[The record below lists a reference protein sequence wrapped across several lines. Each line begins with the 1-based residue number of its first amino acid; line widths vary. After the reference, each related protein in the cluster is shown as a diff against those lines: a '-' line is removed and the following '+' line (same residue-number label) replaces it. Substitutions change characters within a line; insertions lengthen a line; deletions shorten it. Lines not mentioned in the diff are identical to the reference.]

1 MPKAADAAGADSA
14 RSSVGSSSG
23 VATDELRDTLGA
35 LMRSE
40 SWSDPVT
47 KRGPDGA
54 KFDLDR
60 AEVLLAAVE
69 QSPVVRAA
77 HGSGAHGQRGAELVH
92 TLESFMGELEVK
104 FVDGRPTAE
113 RPRAKA
119 IQARIEDQL
128 KRVSSTDPSPLPLV
142 PASSAEPPAGRPA
155 RPRRCCA
162 SCRCDIWIVLTLIG
176 WQGIDMSVTLPSLWL
191 YIQSLGGSKTTYG
204 TAGAVANAVGFVAAP
219 LFGWLSDRVSSKGII
234 VFSLVLQGLGGLVY
248 SSAALFP
255 HPAAG
260 SASSGGELGP
270 GDYTGP
276 YLVIVARF
284 LIGLASGSGATA
296 RAYLTRQSDAADKTA
311 NLGMAAVSWR
321 IGLVVGPVIN
331 VGIVHLPNGTLFG
344 LVFTNL
350 TWVGYFIF
358 VSSVVYIVLVMLLLR
373 DESAAGAGGGG
384 KGALARQSVSM
395 GAVGS
400 QLYRSNAWV
409 MQYIGFTN
417 NFALAILQYFLPVYC
432 LEQYG
437 YGQVDTANIFSVYGA
452 VAAATSFTAAKLS
465 PRFCECSNG
474 RLGL

>member
-1 MPKAADAAGADSA
+1 MK
-14 RSSVGSSSG
+14 
-23 VATDELRDTLGA
+23 
-35 LMRSE
+35 
-40 SWSDPVT
+40 
-47 KRGPDGA
+47 
-54 KFDLDR
+54 
-60 AEVLLAAVE
+60 
-69 QSPVVRAA
+69 
-77 HGSGAHGQRGAELVH
+77 
-92 TLESFMGELEVK
+92 
-104 FVDGRPTAE
+104 
-113 RPRAKA
+113 
-119 IQARIEDQL
+119 
-128 KRVSSTDPSPLPLV
+128 LPLFL
-142 PASSAEPPAGRPA
+142 PRTLQPFPLTQIRFAMARRRRPQSNVA
-155 RPRRCCA
+155 PRC
-162 SCRCDIWIVLTLIG
+162 S
-176 WQGIDMSVTLPSLWL
+176 
-191 YIQSLGGSKTTYG
+191 
-204 TAGAVANAVGFVAAP
+204 
-219 LFGWLSDRVSSKGII
+219 
-234 VFSLVLQGLGGLVY
+234 
-248 SSAALFP
+248 
-255 HPAAG
+255 
-260 SASSGGELGP
+260 
-270 GDYTGP
+270 
-276 YLVIVARF
+276 
-284 LIGLASGSGATA
+284 SGATA

-331 VGIVHLPNGTLFG
+331 LGIVHLPNGTLFG

-373 DESAAGAGGGG
+373 DESAAGAGGG

-417 NFALAILQYFLPVYC
+417 NFALAILQYFLPIYC